1 MPTDERHLY
10 EWDGP
15 GTPVV
20 VDVARLEPVDRSM
33 ELLLA
38 EAPVGSTVV
47 WKDPAAPPAHPFAVL
62 PSVKL
67 GPDEFA
73 AHGLA
78 EDRNTFS
85 RAALIEYLR
94 RRTGTDGSGVFVHQI
109 EVLEHI

>member
-1 MPTDERHLY
+1 MPIGERHIY
-10 EWDGP
+10 TWEGP
-15 GTPVV
+15 GSDVV
-20 VDVARLEPVDRSM
+20 VDVARLEPVERSM

-47 WKDPAAPPAHPFAVL
+47 WKDGAAAPGHPFETL

-73 AHGLA
+73 AHGLT
-78 EDRNTFS
+78 DRRNVFS
-85 RAALIEYLR
+85 RADLIEYLR

-109 EVLEHI
+109 EVLEHF